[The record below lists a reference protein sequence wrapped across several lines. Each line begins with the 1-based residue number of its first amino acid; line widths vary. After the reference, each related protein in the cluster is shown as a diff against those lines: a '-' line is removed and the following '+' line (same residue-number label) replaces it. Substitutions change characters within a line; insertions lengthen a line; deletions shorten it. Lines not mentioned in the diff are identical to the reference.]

1 MKNDYGFHL
10 KGVTVNNKILSR
22 FISMEE
28 LPVQRIKLF
37 PSSGRY
43 WKWFE
48 INEKKYV
55 INLHQNILFYFFPF
69 LLYLMPL
76 NCYEI
81 ESDADL
87 KRVSQL
93 KKANV
98 PFIYIG
104 CSSGL
109 MELISKMKIGII
121 IPPIISVVLAI
132 IVGISITNVI
142 KTDNQAMQV
151 KIVRKEKIRIHP
163 CEFGESL
170 KMLFC
175 YCFIILVL
183 GTGIR
188 ILYDNSNN
196 IFWFCCLV
204 LWIYFISIGT
214 PAFVRGQLKIKF
226 LDCD

>member
-1 MKNDYGFHL
+1 
-10 KGVTVNNKILSR
+10 
-22 FISMEE
+22 MEE
-28 LPVQRIKLF
+28 LSVQRIKFF
-37 PSSGRY
+37 PGAGRY

-48 INEKKYV
+48 INDKKYA
-55 INLHQNILFYFFPF
+55 IDLHQNILFYFFPF

-81 ESDADL
+81 EGNADL
-87 KRVSQL
+87 KRISQL

-109 MELISKMKIGII
+109 MELISKMKIGI
-121 IPPIISVVLAI
+121 
-132 IVGISITNVI
+132 SITNVI
-142 KTDNQAMQV
+142 KTDNQAIQV
-151 KIVRKEKIRIHP
+151 KVIRKEKIKVYP
-163 CEFGESL
+163 CEFGEFF
-170 KMLFC
+170 KMFFC
-175 YCFIILVL
+175 YCFIILAL

-204 LWIYFISIGT
+204 LWVYFISIGT
-214 PAFVRGQLKIKF
+214 PAFVRGLLKIKF
-226 LDCD
+226 FDCD